1 MMQPGWRHPY
11 YTGTALLPPRRGI
24 MLPGHCGKCGQP
36 SAQCCCG
43 CRECR
48 KEAKEL
54 TVAPGISQR
63 EKLDQADM
71 TAIVRML
78 HLGAPQDAQLPEVS
92 AANTGLGTAFIGG
105 GCCTTLSIEYAA
117 SVATSP
123 FAVVVLVRDSEG
135 TLLAWGRA
143 EPAGT
148 PYRVHECIITTK
160 PGATVIVVA
169 LNCTARLRWCE
180 VFSCC

>member
-1 MMQPGWRHPY
+1 
-11 YTGTALLPPRRGI
+11 
-24 MLPGHCGKCGQP
+24 MLPGHCRKCGQP

-54 TVAPGISQR
+54 TVAPGTSQQD
-63 EKLDQADM
+63 KLDEAHM
-71 TAIVRML
+71 AAIVGLL
-78 HLGAPQDAQLPEVS
+78 HLGAPGDVPERG
-92 AANTGLGTAFIGG
+92 AANTGTAFIGG
-105 GCCTTLSIEYAA
+105 GCCVTLAIEYAA

-135 TLLAWGRA
+135 TVMAWSRT

-160 PGATVIVVA
+160 PGATVTVAA